1 MNKLYLLGSLGV
13 ASAVWSVA
21 CQSVYAETVR
31 SYSKE
36 SSSEKVR
43 TETPALSEME
53 HPATSVAEWLSQVS
67 EADSPAVTQ
76 IIDVQLNATET
87 GLTIVLN
94 PSEGSLSPAST
105 SVVGNAL
112 IADIPDAT
120 LALPD
125 TDEFQS
131 VNPTDEI
138 AFVTVSNLPNN
149 TVRVAITGVE
159 AAPTAE
165 VISEATGLVFNVSLE
180 EGAIATEQT
189 EDDTLQ
195 IVVTAQRTEE
205 DLQDVPISITVLTE
219 EQIED
224 AGITTLDDISQRT
237 PNFAVFSA
245 TGNRF
250 FNFYSIRGL
259 PNVNF
264 ASRDTVGFFVDDVP
278 YDYGGF
284 ITQDFTDLERVEIL
298 RGPQNTLYGR
308 SSQAG
313 VVNIITRRPT
323 NAFEFD
329 GTAGYGAFNDLD
341 LRASVSGPI
350 IQDQL
355 FYRLS
360 GNYGSRDGYVDNN
373 FLDDDLDDQSGGN
386 GRGKLLWTPSDDW
399 EILLNASF
407 DDYRDGGGPLLPI
420 DDEPFEIE
428 QDVNGF
434 TDLVSNAQSLR
445 IAYEPA
451 NLRVTSITSR
461 RFSSQDIETD
471 LDFSTVRSGTFTNI
485 FDSTVITQEL
495 RIQSPEEAERFQWLA
510 GGYYESRTFN
520 TEDDGFNF
528 GPDAALLFGDFAVP
542 GASLLR
548 NADLD
553 TTVWAGFGQVSYQP
567 IEDLTLTAG
576 LRYESVSNKLD
587 SFERVLTLPDGSET
601 TFTEFNDVEQDGDIL
616 LPRFAVEY
624 RFNPEVVAYGT
635 IARGYRPGGINFRPD
650 NEFSLTF
657 ESERSLNYEIGL
669 KSSLLDDRLGVNLA
683 AFHNPIEDYQVLIL
697 DPFTAVPLEITNADA
712 ALTGVELEL
721 RATPSEGLDIIAG
734 VGYVD
739 ARFTDF
745 RDRVTGEVFDGNQ
758 LPFAPE
764 WTYNLAVQYRAP
776 MGLFARAELTG
787 FGDTF
792 FDEANTF
799 RQSAFTI
806 FNARLGYE
814 FGNYGLYVF
823 GNNIFDLEYLTN
835 AAGTV
840 GVQSG
845 QYGVPATFGVQFR
858 AKL

>member
-250 FNFYSIRGL
+250 FNFY
-259 PNVNF
+259 
-264 ASRDTVGFFVDDVP
+264 
-278 YDYGGF
+278 
-284 ITQDFTDLERVEIL
+284 
-298 RGPQNTLYGR
+298 
-308 SSQAG
+308 
-313 VVNIITRRPT
+313 
-323 NAFEFD
+323 
-329 GTAGYGAFNDLD
+329 
-341 LRASVSGPI
+341 
-350 IQDQL
+350 
-355 FYRLS
+355 
-360 GNYGSRDGYVDNN
+360 
-373 FLDDDLDDQSGGN
+373 
-386 GRGKLLWTPSDDW
+386 
-399 EILLNASF
+399 
-407 DDYRDGGGPLLPI
+407 
-420 DDEPFEIE
+420 
-428 QDVNGF
+428 
-434 TDLVSNAQSLR
+434 
-445 IAYEPA
+445 
-451 NLRVTSITSR
+451 
-461 RFSSQDIETD
+461 
-471 LDFSTVRSGTFTNI
+471 
-485 FDSTVITQEL
+485 
-495 RIQSPEEAERFQWLA
+495 
-510 GGYYESRTFN
+510 
-520 TEDDGFNF
+520 
-528 GPDAALLFGDFAVP
+528 
-542 GASLLR
+542 
-548 NADLD
+548 
-553 TTVWAGFGQVSYQP
+553 
-567 IEDLTLTAG
+567 
-576 LRYESVSNKLD
+576 
-587 SFERVLTLPDGSET
+587 
-601 TFTEFNDVEQDGDIL
+601 
-616 LPRFAVEY
+616 
-624 RFNPEVVAYGT
+624 
-635 IARGYRPGGINFRPD
+635 
-650 NEFSLTF
+650 
-657 ESERSLNYEIGL
+657 
-669 KSSLLDDRLGVNLA
+669 
-683 AFHNPIEDYQVLIL
+683 
-697 DPFTAVPLEITNADA
+697 
-712 ALTGVELEL
+712 
-721 RATPSEGLDIIAG
+721 
-734 VGYVD
+734 
-739 ARFTDF
+739 
-745 RDRVTGEVFDGNQ
+745 
-758 LPFAPE
+758 
-764 WTYNLAVQYRAP
+764 
-776 MGLFARAELTG
+776 
-787 FGDTF
+787 
-792 FDEANTF
+792 
-799 RQSAFTI
+799 
-806 FNARLGYE
+806 
-814 FGNYGLYVF
+814 
-823 GNNIFDLEYLTN
+823 
-835 AAGTV
+835 
-840 GVQSG
+840 
-845 QYGVPATFGVQFR
+845 
-858 AKL
+858 

>member
-1 MNKLYLLGSLGV
+1 
-13 ASAVWSVA
+13 
-21 CQSVYAETVR
+21 
-31 SYSKE
+31 
-36 SSSEKVR
+36 
-43 TETPALSEME
+43 
-53 HPATSVAEWLSQVS
+53 
-67 EADSPAVTQ
+67 
-76 IIDVQLNATET
+76 
-87 GLTIVLN
+87 
-94 PSEGSLSPAST
+94 
-105 SVVGNAL
+105 
-112 IADIPDAT
+112 
-120 LALPD
+120 
-125 TDEFQS
+125 
-131 VNPTDEI
+131 
-138 AFVTVSNLPNN
+138 
-149 TVRVAITGVE
+149 
-159 AAPTAE
+159 
-165 VISEATGLVFNVSLE
+165 
-180 EGAIATEQT
+180 
-189 EDDTLQ
+189 
-195 IVVTAQRTEE
+195 
-205 DLQDVPISITVLTE
+205 
-219 EQIED
+219 
-224 AGITTLDDISQRT
+224 
-237 PNFAVFSA
+237 
-245 TGNRF
+245 
-250 FNFYSIRGL
+250 
-259 PNVNF
+259 
-264 ASRDTVGFFVDDVP
+264 
-278 YDYGGF
+278 
-284 ITQDFTDLERVEIL
+284 
-298 RGPQNTLYGR
+298 
-308 SSQAG
+308 
-313 VVNIITRRPT
+313 
-323 NAFEFD
+323 
-329 GTAGYGAFNDLD
+329 
-341 LRASVSGPI
+341 
-350 IQDQL
+350 
-355 FYRLS
+355 
-360 GNYGSRDGYVDNN
+360 
-373 FLDDDLDDQSGGN
+373 
-386 GRGKLLWTPSDDW
+386 
-399 EILLNASF
+399 
-407 DDYRDGGGPLLPI
+407 
-420 DDEPFEIE
+420 
-428 QDVNGF
+428 
-434 TDLVSNAQSLR
+434 
-445 IAYEPA
+445 
-451 NLRVTSITSR
+451 
-461 RFSSQDIETD
+461 
-471 LDFSTVRSGTFTNI
+471 